1 MLLNAVCLESLMDIL
16 EMEKPAEK
24 KGNERLLLKHILRY
38 LHSEEVEGQEDER
51 LTIFL
56 KLRDVINKCID
67 DSENQEKKRM
77 QSPVNL
83 RQVNLF

>member
-1 MLLNAVCLESLMDIL
+1 M
-16 EMEKPAEK
+16 
-24 KGNERLLLKHILRY
+24 RY
-38 LHSEEVEGQEDER
+38 LHSEEVEGQKDKR

>member
-67 DSENQEKKRM
+67 DSENREKKKKNECNT
-77 QSPVNL
+77 QWI
-83 RQVNLF
+83 

>member
-1 MLLNAVCLESLMDIL
+1 MLLNAVCLESLMDVL
-16 EMEKPAEK
+16 EMEKPADK